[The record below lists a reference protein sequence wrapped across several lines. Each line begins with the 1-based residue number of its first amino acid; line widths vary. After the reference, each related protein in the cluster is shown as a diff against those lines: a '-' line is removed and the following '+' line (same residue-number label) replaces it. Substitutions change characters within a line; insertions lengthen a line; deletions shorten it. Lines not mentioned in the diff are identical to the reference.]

1 MSQKRHQKQLKRRKN
16 KQKDSAHF
24 KAREFSRFA
33 NQILAQ
39 MQQEDKKAE

>member
-16 KQKDSAHF
+16 KQKDAAHF

-33 NQILAQ
+33 NQLLAQ

>member
-16 KQKDSAHF
+16 KQKDAAHF